1 MNDSALPAVPT
12 FDALMIPA
20 LKALKAMG
28 GSASNNKELL
38 DKVIELEAYPE
49 DVQDYLHTDHRQTK
63 LNYNLA
69 WAKTYLRKV
78 GAVENSQRGVWTITS
93 AGEHVAA
100 ADIPDLVKKVRRDS
114 AEEHRVRQAESREEI
129 EDEGADNWKD
139 TLLNVLGDMEPD
151 AFERLCQRAL
161 REYGFAKVKVT
172 VTGRAGD
179 GGIDGVGV
187 LRVVPCR
194 LSVQAL

>member
-1 MNDSALPAVPT
+1 MNDTALPAVPT

-28 GSASNNKELL
+28 GSASNKELL

-63 LNYNLA
+63 LHYNLA

-100 ADIPDLVKKVRRDS
+100 ADIPVIIP
-114 AEEHRVRQAESREEI
+114 EGISRESSNNDRSHHRI
-129 EDEGADNWKD
+129 S
-139 TLLNVLGDMEPD
+139 T
-151 AFERLCQRAL
+151 
-161 REYGFAKVKVT
+161 
-172 VTGRAGD
+172 
-179 GGIDGVGV
+179 
-187 LRVVPCR
+187 
-194 LSVQAL
+194 